1 MRTFRL
7 LATSLLVEP
16 IEALELIQNCINDL
30 KDSQYEDVYATKF
43 VVLRDRRILEYYL
56 DI

>member
-1 MRTFRL
+1 MGWAYWGIR
-7 LATSLLVEP
+7 
-16 IEALELIQNCINDL
+16 INKNCINDL